1 MSSLPK
7 KDEDGIARL
16 SHTQMNKFN
25 MCPKAYE
32 YRYVEGIKGIMPG
45 RVKVGSAFDKAANFV
60 NEERMLNKK
69 ADPEA
74 AMHRATEYMDDPGE
88 DFDETDIAADDGL
101 MSRIDE
107 AVREYASIM
116 ADVEVIA
123 SQKNVA
129 RNIKDDVIIE
139 GFIDTVEAIPSNS
152 VSKEV
157 MITDNKTTLKKRSGK
172 YTYDTATIDPQLSLY
187 AWLYGIDEHADEVV
201 TGKGWRVVDIGRK
214 TPGRIEDVHVIDT
227 DTLGTANLTEQAL
240 LATVNQMEAACDTGL
255 FAPLGRGTWLCS
267 HAYCEFYN
275 RCPYG
280 SASQTTIPVGKF

>member
-7 KDEDGIARL
+7 KNDDGIAML

-32 YRYVEGIKGIMPG
+32 YRYVEGIKGTMPG
-45 RVKVGSAFDKAANFV
+45 RVKVGSAFDKAANFI

-69 ADPEA
+69 ADPEP

-88 DFDETDIAADDGL
+88 DFDETDIAADEGL
-101 MSRIDE
+101 MSRLDE
-107 AVREYASIM
+107 AVREYASLM

-123 SQKNVA
+123 TQHAVS
-129 RNIKDDVIIE
+129 RNILYDVIIE
-139 GFIDTVEAIPSNS
+139 GFIDTVELIPSDN
-152 VSKEV
+152 VVKDV

-187 AWLYGIDEHADEVV
+187 AWLYQQDAITAV
-201 TGKGWRVVDIGRK
+201 GKGWRVVDIGRK

-227 DTLGTANLTEQAL
+227 NPDGTASLTEQAL
-240 LATVNQMEAACDTGL
+240 LATVTQMEAACDTGL

-275 RCPYG
+275 CCPYG
-280 SASQTTIPVGKF
+280 KKGQTTIPIGKF

>member
-1 MSSLPK
+1 MSNLPK
-7 KDEDGIARL
+7 KDDDGNAVI

-60 NEERMLNKK
+60 NEERMLLKD
-69 ADPEA
+69 ADPEN
-74 AMHRATEYMDDPGE
+74 AMHRAVEYMDDPGE
-88 DFDETDIAADDGL
+88 EFDETDIADDDNLLG
-101 MSRIDE
+101 RIDE
-107 AVREYASIM
+107 AVREYAATM
-116 ADVEVIA
+116 NEVTVIA
-123 SQKNVA
+123 SQKHVT

-139 GFIDTVEAIPSNS
+139 GYIDTIEALPPYS
-152 VSKEV
+152 EGEQV

-172 YTYDTATIDPQLSLY
+172 YTYDTATTDLQLSLY
-187 AWLYGIDEHADEVV
+187 AWLYQPHADGALVS
-201 TGKGWRVVDIGRK
+201 GKGWRVVDIGRK
-214 TPGRIEDVHVIDT
+214 TPGRIEDVHVIDMNP
-227 DTLGTANLTEQAL
+227 DGTTNLTEQAL
-240 LATVNQMEAACDTGL
+240 LATVNQMETACDTGL

-280 SASQTTIPVGKF
+280 SQSQTTIPVGKF

>member
-7 KDEDGIARL
+7 KDDDGNAVI

-45 RVKVGSAFDKAANFV
+45 RVKVGSAFDKAANFI

-69 ADPEA
+69 ADPGS
-74 AMHRATEYMDDPGE
+74 AMHRAAEYMDDPGE
-88 DFDETDIAADDGL
+88 EYDETDIAADEGL
-101 MSRIDE
+101 MSRMDE
-107 AVREYASIM
+107 AVREYASLM
-116 ADVEVIA
+116 ANVEVIA
-123 SQKNVA
+123 TQQALS

-139 GFIDTVEAIPSNS
+139 GFIDTVELIPSNN
-152 VSKEV
+152 VVKEV

-187 AWLYGIDEHADEVV
+187 AWLYQQDATTAV
-201 TGKGWRVVDIGRK
+201 GKGWRVVDIGRK
-214 TPGRIEDVHVIDT
+214 TPGRIEEVQVIDNNP
-227 DTLGTANLTEQAL
+227 DGTASLTEQAL
-240 LATVNQMEAACDTGL
+240 LATVTQMEAACDTGL

-280 SASQTTIPVGKF
+280 SKSQTTVPIGKF

>member
-7 KDEDGIARL
+7 KDDDGNATL

-32 YRYVEGIKGIMPG
+32 YRYVEGIKGTMPG
-45 RVKVGSAFDKAANFV
+45 RVKVGSAFDKAANFI

-69 ADPEA
+69 ADPEP

-88 DFDETDIAADDGL
+88 DFDETDIAADEGL
-101 MSRIDE
+101 MSRLDE
-107 AVREYASIM
+107 AVREYASLM

-123 SQKNVA
+123 TQHAVS
-129 RNIKDDVIIE
+129 RNILYDVIIE
-139 GFIDTVEAIPSNS
+139 GFIDTVELIPSNN
-152 VSKEV
+152 VVKDV

-172 YTYDTATIDPQLSLY
+172 YTYDTATIDPQLNLY
-187 AWLYGIDEHADEVV
+187 AWLYQQDAITAV
-201 TGKGWRVVDIGRK
+201 GKGWRVVDIGRK
-214 TPGRIEDVHVIDT
+214 TPGRIEEVQVIDNNP
-227 DTLGTANLTEQAL
+227 DGTASLTEQAL
-240 LATVNQMEAACDTGL
+240 LATVTQMEAACDTGL

-280 SASQTTIPVGKF
+280 SKSQTTIPVGYF

>member
-7 KDEDGIARL
+7 KDDDGNAVI

-45 RVKVGSAFDKAANFV
+45 RVKVGSAFDKAANFI

-69 ADPEA
+69 ADPGS
-74 AMHRATEYMDDPGE
+74 AMHRAAEYMDDPGE
-88 DFDETDIAADDGL
+88 EYDETDIAADEGL
-101 MSRIDE
+101 MSRMDE
-107 AVREYASIM
+107 AVREYASLM
-116 ADVEVIA
+116 ANVEVIA
-123 SQKNVA
+123 TQQALS

-139 GFIDTVEAIPSNS
+139 GFIDTVELIPSNN
-152 VSKEV
+152 VVKEV

-172 YTYDTATIDPQLSLY
+172 YTYDTATIDPQLNLY
-187 AWLYGIDEHADEVV
+187 AWLYQQDATTAV
-201 TGKGWRVVDIGRK
+201 GKGWRVVDIGRK
-214 TPGRIEDVHVIDT
+214 TPGRIEEVQVIDNNP
-227 DTLGTANLTEQAL
+227 DGTASLTEQAL
-240 LATVNQMEAACDTGL
+240 LATVTQMEAACDTGL

-280 SASQTTIPVGKF
+280 SKSQTTIPIGKF

>member
-7 KDEDGIARL
+7 KNDDGNAVI

-45 RVKVGSAFDKAANFV
+45 RVKVGSAFDKAANFI
-60 NEERMLNKK
+60 NEERMLLKD
-69 ADPEA
+69 ADPES
-74 AMHRATEYMDDPGE
+74 AMHRAVEYMDDPGE
-88 DFDETDIAADDGL
+88 EFDETDIAADDNLLG
-101 MSRIDE
+101 RIDE
-107 AVREYASIM
+107 AVREYATTM
-116 ADVEVIA
+116 NEVTVIA
-123 SQKNVA
+123 SQKHVT

-139 GFIDTVEAIPSNS
+139 GYIDTIEALPPYS
-152 VSKEV
+152 EGEQV

-172 YTYDTATIDPQLSLY
+172 YTYDTATTDLQLSLY
-187 AWLYGIDEHADEVV
+187 AWLYQPHADGALVS
-201 TGKGWRVVDIGRK
+201 GKGWRVVDIGRK
-214 TPGRIEDVHVIDT
+214 TPGRIEDVHVIDMNP
-227 DTLGTANLTEQAL
+227 DGTTNLTEEAL
-240 LATVNQMEAACDTGL
+240 LATVNQMETACDTGL

-280 SASQTTIPVGKF
+280 SQSQTTIPVGKF

>member
-7 KDEDGIARL
+7 KDDDGNAVI

-45 RVKVGSAFDKAANFV
+45 RVKVGSAFDKAANFI

-69 ADPEA
+69 ADPGS
-74 AMHRATEYMDDPGE
+74 AMHRAAEYMDDPGE
-88 DFDETDIAADDGL
+88 EYDETDIAADEGL
-101 MSRIDE
+101 MSRMDE
-107 AVREYASIM
+107 AVREYASLM
-116 ADVEVIA
+116 ANVEVIA
-123 SQKNVA
+123 TQQALS

-139 GFIDTVEAIPSNS
+139 GFIDTVELIPSSN
-152 VSKEV
+152 VVKEV

-187 AWLYGIDEHADEVV
+187 AWLYQQDATTAV
-201 TGKGWRVVDIGRK
+201 GKGWRVVDIGRK
-214 TPGRIEDVHVIDT
+214 TPGRIEEVQVIDNNP
-227 DTLGTANLTEQAL
+227 DGTASLTEQAL
-240 LATVNQMEAACDTGL
+240 LATVTQMEAACDTGL

-280 SASQTTIPVGKF
+280 SKSQTTIPIGKF

>member
-7 KDEDGIARL
+7 KDDDGNAVI

-45 RVKVGSAFDKAANFV
+45 RVKVGSAFDKAANFI

-69 ADPEA
+69 ADPGS
-74 AMHRATEYMDDPGE
+74 AMHRAAEYMDDPGE
-88 DFDETDIAADDGL
+88 EYDETDIAADEGL
-101 MSRIDE
+101 MSRMDE
-107 AVREYASIM
+107 AVREYASLM
-116 ADVEVIA
+116 ANVEVIA
-123 SQKNVA
+123 TQQALS

-139 GFIDTVEAIPSNS
+139 GFIDTVELIPSNN
-152 VSKEV
+152 VVKEV

-172 YTYDTATIDPQLSLY
+172 YTYDTATIDPQLNLY
-187 AWLYGIDEHADEVV
+187 AWLYQQDATTAV
-201 TGKGWRVVDIGRK
+201 GKGWRVVDIGRK
-214 TPGRIEDVHVIDT
+214 TPGRIEEVQVIDNNP
-227 DTLGTANLTEQAL
+227 DGTASLTEQAL
-240 LATVNQMEAACDTGL
+240 LATVTQMEAACDTGL

-280 SASQTTIPVGKF
+280 SKSQTTVPIGKF

>member
-7 KDEDGIARL
+7 KDDDGNAVI

-45 RVKVGSAFDKAANFV
+45 RVKVGSAFDKAANFI

-69 ADPEA
+69 ADPGS
-74 AMHRATEYMDDPGE
+74 AMHRAAEYMDDPGE
-88 DFDETDIAADDGL
+88 EYDETDIAADEGL
-101 MSRIDE
+101 MSRMDE
-107 AVREYASIM
+107 AVREYASLM
-116 ADVEVIA
+116 ANVEVIA
-123 SQKNVA
+123 TQQALS

-139 GFIDTVEAIPSNS
+139 GFIDTVELIPSNN
-152 VSKEV
+152 VVKEV

-187 AWLYGIDEHADEVV
+187 AWLYQQDATTAV
-201 TGKGWRVVDIGRK
+201 GKGWRVVDIGRK
-214 TPGRIEDVHVIDT
+214 TPGRIEEVQVIDNNP
-227 DTLGTANLTEQAL
+227 DGTASLTEQAL
-240 LATVNQMEAACDTGL
+240 LATVTQMEAACDTGL

-280 SASQTTIPVGKF
+280 SKSQTTIPIGKF